1 MTESTKNILIFCAA
15 FGAVFMWRRKANAAE
30 RTQDAML
37 KTQDK
42 AFQVKTAEEIVA
54 EQDAEFQVT
63 AAEILAEQ
71 DAAFAGEGTFG
82 VAGFHGDVSEI
93 LGSGGANYRY
103 AVDGAY
109 AQCDR
114 VTCG

>member
-1 MTESTKNILIFCAA
+1 MTENTKNILIFCAA

-37 KTQDK
+37 KKQDE

-54 EQDAEFQVT
+54 EQDAGFQVT

-82 VAGFHGDVSEI
+82 VAGFHDDVSGI
-93 LGSGGANYRY
+93 IGGSVMDYRY

-114 VTCG
+114 VTC